1 MSRKGCLIW
10 LIMMM
15 MTVTVM
21 VLKAMKKMLIK
32 MMERRKKE
40 RGRKKNWKGLRCSR
54 VRGTCYLIHKNL
66 GGHHFRCESS
76 QFCKYECL
84 KKAHEE
90 CISNASLVSCQT
102 EGLRKEDAELLV
114 YLIDEEMDIYIGIR
128 RCLPPWFCRPNP
140 FSYLGVVAVVYR
152 TEKRQK
158 EGSKDFTVHSD
169 VRRTPEK
176 GLRAV
181 SRPTAVPIS
190 ADISTAHE
198 ECNASLV
205 STNTHPYMYMDAGRP
220 RLTELR

>member
-10 LIMMM
+10 LMMM

-32 MMERRKKE
+32 MMERGKKE

-84 KKAHEE
+84 QKAHEE
-90 CISNASLVSCQT
+90 CISNASLV
-102 EGLRKEDAELLV
+102 
-114 YLIDEEMDIYIGIR
+114 
-128 RCLPPWFCRPNP
+128 
-140 FSYLGVVAVVYR
+140 
-152 TEKRQK
+152 
-158 EGSKDFTVHSD
+158 
-169 VRRTPEK
+169 
-176 GLRAV
+176 
-181 SRPTAVPIS
+181 
-190 ADISTAHE
+190 STAHE

-205 STNTHPYMYMDAGRP
+205 STNAWHYIPGSTPDIPAAQIEKMMADRCPLGRCALP
-220 RLTELR
+220 EDVARVVAFLCSEDGGWVNGQVITISGGSSQ